1 MLRNVLEDYL
11 SSVRER
17 EFDYPLISLLHA
29 MGFYDIHLTDGG
41 SEFGKDFIAKRV
53 EEGLA
58 YQYTIQSKRGDI
70 NQPDFRDKIMGQ
82 LLEAIVL
89 KPLSHAQLDTT
100 LPQRSVLVTTGELK
114 DNAFLALRELNNQL
128 KAFNKEEV
136 EFWGKNRLIEFS
148 EKYGFTSIHET
159 TA

>member
-41 SEFGKDFIAKRV
+41 SEFGKDFIAKRF
-53 EEGLA
+53 ENNTT
-58 YQYTIQSKRGDI
+58 YQYVIQAKKDDI
-70 NQPDFRDKIMGQ
+70 NQTDFRNKILGQ

-89 KPLSHAQLDTT
+89 KKLSHSQLDAA
-100 LPQRSVLVTTGELK
+100 LPQKTVLVTTGELK
-114 DNAFLALRELNNQL
+114 DNA
-128 KAFNKEEV
+128 
-136 EFWGKNRLIEFS
+136 
-148 EKYGFTSIHET
+148 
-159 TA
+159 